1 MAANEV
7 AERYGMKANHL
18 SSWRTLAR
26 QGKLLFAAARG
37 CSRIRMIVEPLPAA
51 YKLNHPDATIPT
63 ISTAI
68 TDVRPVDDD
77 DIITVAA
84 VLETIGET
92 GQALVEIERLVK
104 SSGIELGGD
113 VELKLKTVAADLSI
127 EIAKS
132 EDLSFSV

>member
-1 MAANEV
+1 
-7 AERYGMKANHL
+7 
-18 SSWRTLAR
+18 
-26 QGKLLFAAARG
+26 
-37 CSRIRMIVEPLPAA
+37 MIVEPLPAA